1 MRDKIFIIQKGGL
14 IIESKKYFDYFNE
27 NFKHLHGLELL
38 FPSEALCPKFK
49 KTRGT
54 SIKL

>member
-1 MRDKIFIIQKGGL
+1 MRDKIFIIQKGDL